1 MKKVKFLLA
10 ILGILFTSHSL
21 IAQGCPCPGFIKTD
35 TLKFSESYNGVS
47 VDFEVIYDIC
57 DGALVVRSTKM
68 TTSDST
74 LGISRLG
81 FFGHNTVQNRLF
93 SNNPAAQEIR
103 YEGGC
108 QQMYYVKYW
117 TNMMPDEA
125 WVFEGHGQKY
135 PNRYNVTTKPCIG
148 ATTCCTQT
156 PYTPIIPEELDDLE
170 RSCKNATPPNLDKNE
185 FYFYQQRP
193 KSPNGFVQYIGADG
207 YIHYSLGD
215 TVIIDTIKPISVEAV
230 GGCMPACFNE
240 SVGYKMTKA
249 NANSDVYNVKVYPN
263 PITTVIK
270 LENTAS
276 VTAIDLFNGLG
287 QRMMTFKDTIPAEI
301 KVDNLQKG
309 SYYLRLYSKDGM
321 RVERLIK

>member
-1 MKKVKFLLA
+1 MKKIKFFLA
-10 ILGILFTSHSL
+10 ILGIYLSSISL
-21 IAQGCPCPGFIKTD
+21 NAQGCICDPYQTD
-35 TLKFSESYNGVS
+35 STLKFTEVYNGVS
-47 VDFEVIYDIC
+47 IEFEVEYKIC
-57 DGALVVRSTKM
+57 GDALVVKSTKM
-68 TTSDST
+68 TSSDST
-74 LGISRLG
+74 LGISKLG

-93 SNNPAAQEIR
+93 SSDPNIQAIR

-117 TNMMPDEA
+117 TNMLPDEA

-156 PYTPIIPEELDDLE
+156 PHTPIIPEELDDLE
-170 RSCKNATPPNLDKNE
+170 RSCKNATPPNVDKNE

-215 TVIIDTIKPISVEAV
+215 TVIIDTIKPISIEAV

-249 NANSDVYNVKVYPN
+249 ESNSDVYNVKVYPN
-263 PITTVIK
+263 PISTVIK

-287 QRMMTFKDTIPAEI
+287 QRMMTFKDTIPTEI

-321 RVERLIK
+321 RVERLVK